1 MPPTCHDSHLIFCDL
16 RDTIPSQ
23 KSLLSSHNLC
33 DLRDTM
39 PRQRSPLSFPTQP
52 LPKEAEDFPR
62 GGKYPKDVPMAKF
75 LAYL

>member
-1 MPPTCHDSHLIFCDL
+1 
-16 RDTIPSQ
+16 
-23 KSLLSSHNLC
+23 
-33 DLRDTM
+33 M